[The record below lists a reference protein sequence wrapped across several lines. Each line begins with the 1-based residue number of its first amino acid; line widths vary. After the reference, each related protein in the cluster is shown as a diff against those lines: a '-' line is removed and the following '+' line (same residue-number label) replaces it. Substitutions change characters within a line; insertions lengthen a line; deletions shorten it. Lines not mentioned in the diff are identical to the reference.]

1 MMFPLNLFRLGDG
14 NPPPHLA
21 GREREMDALAPMA
34 ADMREKRS
42 PSADVILYGPR
53 GNGKTVLLDVI
64 GGRLRQAGAAVVQ
77 ATAKGKA
84 ASKEALAGALAPN
97 DDWRGALHRLS
108 GRTGVSPSRLS
119 LFGVGLDLDR
129 PGGPSAKQMLAA
141 RCAERPLA
149 LLVDEAHALDANLG
163 GQLLD
168 ASQSIRRNGAPFL
181 LVLAGTPEVQQVL
194 QKMNTSHWERA
205 RRVPVGRLDPGED
218 REALM
223 KPLEDLGGP
232 AEEDALARLLEA
244 AHRYPYFLQEVG
256 SATVAA
262 LNRNRARRIDAVAG
276 HALSSFEP
284 VRNAFYDGR
293 VDELDDAGLL
303 PQAIAVARAFGGT
316 DWIRRPALV
325 EALAAGDGRNGSG
338 PDVRQ
343 ARRGLVARGWSGQ
356 RTAVTSPAFPP
367 FWRIWWRCHA
377 HRRRGMQVPGT
388 GRRRR
393 DRAVA
398 DTVHVAAVVCRT
410 AFRTDTA
417 QRHQELAGAGTAVA
431 DHRVRQRRRRG
442 GRRPGVFAAPRA
454 RRGVRRT
461 RGADTV
467 CDARA
472 RRACRQARN
481 CCASSTRTASFWT
494 VSATRWSALPR
505 TRTRA

>member
-1 MMFPLNLFRLGDG
+1 MMFPLNLFRPGDG

-21 GREREMDALAPMA
+21 GRERELDALAPMA

-53 GNGKTVLLDVI
+53 GNGKTVLLDII

-97 DDWRGALHRLS
+97 DGWRGALHRLS

-129 PGGPSAKQMLAA
+129 PGGPSAEQMLAA

-223 KPLEDLGGP
+223 KPLEDLGGS
-232 AEEDALARLLEA
+232 AEGDALARLLEA
-244 AHRYPYFLQEVG
+244 ANRYPYFLQEVG

-262 LNRNRARRIDAVAG
+262 LNRNRARRIDDAAAG

-325 EALAAGDGRNGSG
+325 EALATGGGRNGSG

-343 ARRGLVARGWSGQ
+343 ARRGLVARGVVWAKDGGYEPGIPSLLAYLVALS
-356 RTAVTSPAFPP
+356 RPPPA
-367 FWRIWWRCHA
+367 REA
-377 HRRRGMQVPGT
+377 SAGYGSSEAGPG
-388 GRRRR
+388 G
-393 DRAVA
+393 
-398 DTVHVAAVVCRT
+398 C
-410 AFRTDTA
+410 
-417 QRHQELAGAGTAVA
+417 
-431 DHRVRQRRRRG
+431 
-442 GRRPGVFAAPRA
+442 
-454 RRGVRRT
+454 
-461 RGADTV
+461 
-467 CDARA
+467 
-472 RRACRQARN
+472 
-481 CCASSTRTASFWT
+481 
-494 VSATRWSALPR
+494 
-505 TRTRA
+505 